1 MTFLRILGGTNQGQQ
16 VPLTADQA
24 FLGRT
29 PDDPVLVSPAGP
41 RLLGGRNPSA
51 AGSIALSTSPRSQ
64 ARILRQQDQ
73 WYLEGL
79 GSRPGAFVNNQPI
92 NARVLLQDNDQ
103 IRVGDFVCSFH
114 DPFTEGEEELAG
126 NDSGTTIRAAL
137 SHRSDLFQEIQSAEK
152 LKVILAAT
160 NSLSKTLELDE
171 LLPRIADHLFQLFRQ
186 ADRCFILLEEDGGE
200 RLIPK
205 VIKTRR
211 WQDEG
216 NSRYS
221 RTVVKMC
228 LETRQAF
235 LSSDVSADER
245 VPVTQSIMDFR
256 IRSVICAPL
265 CGADG
270 RAFGAVQL
278 DTQDRHKKFSQDDL
292 ELLLGVT
299 NQMAIALE
307 NARFYHERQ
316 HRQRLE
322 RDMELAA
329 QMQRTLFPEALPAL
343 PGYEF
348 FAHNQ
353 PALKVGGDFYD
364 FVPLPH
370 RGLAL
375 TLGDVAGKGIPAAL
389 LMAKLTA
396 DVRYC
401 LVAESDAAAAL
412 ARLND
417 LVYPHSSRTDSF
429 VTLSLAVL
437 DPEAHAVTLV
447 NAGHLPPLLYRRA
460 ENRLEPAVPEDVIEL
475 PLGVLE
481 GQRYPPVRV
490 SLQPGDCLLQFTDGV
505 PDAANKANQRFQTKG
520 IYEAVR
526 SGGPYTPATLG
537 RQIIDAVQRHAAGR
551 GSQHDDITL
560 MAFGRVP

>member
-1 MTFLRILGGTNQGQQ
+1 MTFLRILGGANQGQQ
-16 VPLTADQA
+16 VALTDDQA
-24 FLGRT
+24 FLGRCT
-29 PDDPVLVSPAGP
+29 DDPVIVSTGGG
-41 RLLGGRNPSA
+41 RILGGRGP
-51 AGSIALSTSPRSQ
+51 GMALSASARSQ

-73 WYLEGL
+73 WYLEEFGR
-79 GSRPGAFVNNQPI
+79 GGTFVNDQPI
-92 NARVLLQDNDQ
+92 SSRVLLQDNDQ

-114 DPFTEGEEELAG
+114 DPTDEELPNEEG
-126 NDSGTTIRAAL
+126 GTTIRATL
-137 SHRSDLFQEIQSAEK
+137 GHKSDLFQEIQSAEK

-160 NSLSKTLELDE
+160 NSLSKTLELQE

-186 ADRCFILLEEDGGE
+186 ADRCFIILQDEGTD
-200 RLIPK
+200 RLVPK

-216 NSRYS
+216 NARFS

-235 LSSDVSADER
+235 LSSDVSADAR
-245 VPVTQSIMDFR
+245 LPVTQSIMDFR

-270 RAFGAVQL
+270 QAFGAVQL

-307 NARFYHERQ
+307 NARFYQEQ
-316 HRQRLE
+316 QSRQRLE
-322 RDMELAA
+322 RDMELAG
-329 QMQRTLFPEALPAL
+329 QMQRTLFPEALPQVA
-343 PGYEF
+343 GYEF

-364 FVPLPH
+364 FVPLPK

-401 LVAESDAAAAL
+401 LVAEPDPAAAV

-429 VTLSLAVL
+429 VTLSVAVL
-437 DPEAHAVTLV
+437 EPEVRAVTLL
-447 NAGHLPPLLYRRA
+447 NAGHLPPLIYRRA
-460 ENRLEPAVPEDVIEL
+460 ENALQSAVPDEVIGL

-481 GQRYPPVRV
+481 GQQYESVRV
-490 SLQPGDCLLQFTDGV
+490 TLQPGDCLLQFTDGV
-505 PDAANKANQRFQTKG
+505 PDAADKANLRFQSKG
-520 IYEAVR
+520 IYEAFR
-526 SGGPYTPATLG
+526 AGGPYTPATLG
-537 RQIIDAVQRHAAGR
+537 RRIIDAVERHAAGR

-560 MAFGRVP
+560 VSFGPASGVA